1 MAGKEKTK
9 EQLNAEA
16 AAKKAADKVETDKKA
31 AAEQKAKDDAAAK
44 EQAAI
49 GEATNG
55 YNSITAAKG
64 NVDAV
69 IGTLSETSTADDVK
83 SAQTAVN
90 DNLKTAKDGL
100 KVVKAAARKAKDST
114 ALKQAVTESEDLVGQ
129 IEAAGKGLKDK
140 LGEAKKAQVEL
151 DKKEREEKKA
161 KEKADREAEAE
172 RKRQEREAKKEPEQ
186 NGVRKPSV
194 GTLCRAAWDLF
205 DAISA
210 TMGQTAPISY
220 VLPVALEKGLN
231 EANVKAEYARWK
243 KYNGITGRV
252 AVPVP
257 ANIAAAANSV
267 SIPVA
272 GQPAPAAPEAGA
284 NQQPETAQD
293 GSQSAE

>member
-9 EQLNAEA
+9 EQLAAEA
-16 AAKKAADKVETDKKA
+16 AAKKAADKAEADKKA

-49 GEATNG
+49 TEATNG

-69 IGTLSETSTADDVK
+69 IGALNETSTADDVK
-83 SAQTAVN
+83 AAQTAVA

-100 KVVKAAARKAKDST
+100 KVVKAAGRKAKDSEQ
-114 ALKQAVTESEDLVGQ
+114 LKQAVTESEGLVAA
-129 IEAAGKGLKDK
+129 IETAGKGLKDK
-140 LGEAKKAQVEL
+140 LGEVKKAQAEQDKKDREAKKAQ
-151 DKKEREEKKA
+151 
-161 KEKADREAEAE
+161 EKADREAEAE
-172 RKRQEREAKKEPEQ
+172 RKRQERESKKEPEQ
-186 NGVRKPSV
+186 NGIRKPSV

-243 KYNGITGRV
+243 KYNGISGRV

-257 ANIAAAANSV
+257 ANIAAAAASV
-267 SIPVA
+267 SIPTA
-272 GQPAPAAPEAGA
+272 GQPAPEAGA

-293 GSQSAE
+293 GNQSAE